1 MFSVLNQEDYIMSLS
16 IVVVTETADHEFP
29 GLNEAHAFL
38 HNMGYAQA
46 GEPAIEADDA
56 GSLMTIEYERD
67 QVGMEYDV
75 NSHASLSVF
84 SPREDTVVVRK
95 PGRVDEPTEHIEA
108 DDNPHFAEREPG
120 CDDHIG
126 QLEFNF

>member
-1 MFSVLNQEDYIMSLS
+1 MSLS

-29 GLNEAHAFL
+29 GLDEAHAFL

-46 GEPAIEADDA
+46 DEPAIEADVA

-75 NSHASLSVF
+75 NPHATLSVYA
-84 SPREDTVVVRK
+84 PRKDTVVVRK
-95 PGRVDEPTEHIEA
+95 PGRVDEPTVAMPPEQEPYQFELDLDFTNCPPCTVEDY
-108 DDNPHFAEREPG
+108 DDSIPF
-120 CDDHIG
+120 
-126 QLEFNF
+126 